1 VASMVFDVDGADDV
15 MADGVADAGAL
26 ADDFG

>member
-1 VASMVFDVDGADDV
+1 MVFDADGADNV